1 MSAAPPATN
10 GRTDR
15 RASRL
20 GVDAGHANYKW
31 WALSCTSL
39 GMLLAATNSGT
50 LIIALPDL
58 ERSLHTSLLALVWVI
73 LAYLIA
79 ATVLVLMA
87 GRLSDLF
94 GRKRAYVGG
103 FLVFALAS
111 LGAGFSGNAT
121 VLILWRVLQG
131 IGSAFL
137 FANAA
142 ALVTD
147 AFPKEE
153 LGLAMGANTMVAAIG
168 LVLGPVLGGALVAIS
183 WHWVFWF
190 NVPFA
195 LAGAAW
201 GASVLR
207 ELAKPDSVRG
217 YDVLGTST
225 FVIGLTGL
233 VYGVSRGG
241 ISGWNDRLV
250 IGGLVL
256 AAVLLPLWVAIER
269 RSRAPMLDLKIFKNR
284 LFAAASAASFINGLA
299 RFALM
304 FLFVFYYQGAQGNS
318 PIQAGIKLI
327 PLALGMLV
335 ASPIAGIYA
344 DRHGSRMLAA
354 LGMLVSAAGLAAM
367 TTLDVHTPFWQ
378 SGLWLLVVG
387 VGSGMFNSPN
397 TAAMMGT
404 VPAYRRGIAAGART
418 LLQNT
423 GAVLSIAFVL
433 AIVTSAVPKA
443 TLFAVFSGL
452 AQGLSA
458 QKLAPFISN
467 MHVAL
472 WVLAATSLVGAG
484 VCLLRPSRKSEDAE
498 DQARRDAPSPIKP
511 WEEALADEAFVP
523 GRDETVAGEGPSHA
537 PGGAREGVRA

>member
-1 MSAAPPATN
+1 VILTFTSDSTSPGQPRA
-10 GRTDR
+10 
-15 RASRL
+15 ASRF
-20 GVDAGHANYKW
+20 GVAAGHANYKW

-103 FLVFALAS
+103 FVMFALAS
-111 LGAGFSGNAT
+111 LGAGFSPDAT
-121 VLILWRVLQG
+121 VLIIWRVLQG

-168 LVLGPVLGGALVAIS
+168 LVLGPVLGGALVSIS

-195 LAGAAW
+195 LAGATW
-201 GASVLR
+201 GALILR

-217 YDVLGTST
+217 FDVLGTTT

-233 VYGVSRGG
+233 VLGVSRGG
-241 ISGWNDRLV
+241 LSGWNDPIV
-250 IGGLVL
+250 IVGLAA

-269 RSRAPMLDLKIFKNR
+269 RSKAPMLDLQIFRNR
-284 LFAAASAASFINGLA
+284 LFAAASAAAFINGLA

-304 FLFVFYYQGAQGNS
+304 FLFVFYFQGAQGDS
-318 PIQAGIKLI
+318 PINAGIKLI
-327 PLALGMLV
+327 PLALGMLI

-344 DRHGSRMLAA
+344 DRHGSRTLAA

-367 TTLDVHTPFWQ
+367 TTLEVHTAYWQ
-378 SGLWLLVVG
+378 SALWLALVG
-387 VGSGMFNSPN
+387 IGSGMFNSPN
-397 TAAMMGT
+397 TAAMMGV
-404 VPAYRRGIAAGART
+404 VPAHRRGIAAGART

-433 AIVTSAVPKA
+433 AIITSAVPKA

-452 AQGLSA
+452 AKGLSA
-458 QKLAPFISN
+458 AKLAPFIAN
-467 MHVAL
+467 MHTAL
-472 WVLAATSLVGAG
+472 WVLAAVSFVGMF
-484 VCLLRPSRKSEDAE
+484 VCLLRPSHVQSQADAQDAAATE
-498 DQARRDAPSPIKP
+498 ARVAAQPQSPAAEQLP
-511 WEEALADEAFVP
+511 AGRVP
-523 GRDETVAGEGPSHA
+523 A
-537 PGGAREGVRA
+537 

>member
-1 MSAAPPATN
+1 MAESPRERQLDQVN
-10 GRTDR
+10 GRGGR
-15 RASRL
+15 F
-20 GVDAGHANYKW
+20 GVAAGHEHYRW

-103 FLVFALAS
+103 FVLFALAS
-111 LGAGFSGNAT
+111 LGAGFSPDAT
-121 VLILWRVLQG
+121 SLIVWRVLQG

-147 AFPKEE
+147 AFPRQQ

-190 NVPFA
+190 NVPLA

-201 GASVLR
+201 GAMILR

-217 YDVLGTST
+217 YDALGTGT
-225 FVIGLTGL
+225 FVLGLTGL
-233 VYGVSRGG
+233 VLGVSRGG
-241 ISGWNDRLV
+241 LSGWNDRIV
-250 IGGLVL
+250 IVGLAA
-256 AAVLLPLWVAIER
+256 AAVLLPVWVLIER
-269 RSRAPMLDLKIFKNR
+269 RSRAPMLDLDIFRNR
-284 LFAAASAASFINGLA
+284 LFAAASAAAFINGLA

-304 FLFVFYYQGAQGNS
+304 FVFVFYYQGAQGDT
-318 PIQAGIKLI
+318 PIAAGIKLI
-327 PLALGMLV
+327 PLALGMLI
-335 ASPIAGIYA
+335 ASPLAGIYA
-344 DRHGSRMLAA
+344 DRHGSRALAA
-354 LGMLVSAAGLAAM
+354 AGMLVSAAGLAAM
-367 TTLDVHTPFWQ
+367 TTLEVHTAYWQ
-378 SGLWLLVVG
+378 SALWLGLVG
-387 VGSGMFNSPN
+387 IGSGMFNSPN
-397 TAAMMGT
+397 TAAMMGV
-404 VPAYRRGIAAGART
+404 VPAHRRGVAAGART

-443 TLFAVFSGL
+443 TLFAIFSGV
-452 AQGLSA
+452 AKGLSSE
-458 QKLAPFISN
+458 KLAPFISN

-472 WVLAATSLVGAG
+472 WTLAAVSLLGTF
-484 VCLLRPSRKSEDAE
+484 VCLLRPAHTQP
-498 DQARRDAPSPIKP
+498 QAQVSGPAGQPA
-511 WEEALADEAFVP
+511 EALAQEPPA
-523 GRDETVAGEGPSHA
+523 AAIS
-537 PGGAREGVRA
+537 AR

>member
-1 MSAAPPATN
+1 MQDALQSQPNGAA
-10 GRTDR
+10 R
-15 RASRL
+15 RSRRF
-20 GVDAGHANYKW
+20 GVDAGHEHYRW

-58 ERSLHTSLLALVWVI
+58 ERSLHASLLALVWVI

-111 LGAGFSGNAT
+111 LGAGFSSDVT
-121 VLILWRVLQG
+121 VLILWRILQG

-190 NVPFA
+190 NVPLA
-195 LAGAAW
+195 LAGALW
-201 GASVLR
+201 GALILR

-217 YDVLGTST
+217 YDVLGTTT
-225 FVIGLTGL
+225 FVVGLTGL
-233 VYGVSRGG
+233 VLGVSRGG
-241 ISGWNDRLV
+241 LSGWDDTIV
-250 IGGLVL
+250 IAGLAA
-256 AAVLLPLWVAIER
+256 AAVLLPIWVLIER
-269 RSRAPMLDLKIFKNR
+269 RSAAPMLDLTIFSNR
-284 LFAAASAASFINGLA
+284 LFAAASGAAFINGLA

-304 FLFVFYYQGAQGNS
+304 FLFVFYYQGAQGAT
-318 PIQAGIKLI
+318 PIDAGIKLI
-327 PLALGMLV
+327 PLALGMLI
-335 ASPIAGIYA
+335 ASPLAGIYA
-344 DRHGSRMLAA
+344 DRHGSRSLAA
-354 LGMLVSAAGLAAM
+354 IGMLVSAAGLALM
-367 TTLDVHTPFWQ
+367 TTLQIGSPYWQ
-378 SGLWLLVVG
+378 SALWLLMVG
-387 VGSGMFNSPN
+387 AGSGMFNSPN
-397 TAAMMGT
+397 TAAMMGV
-404 VPAYRRGIAAGART
+404 VPANRRGVAAGART

-433 AIVTSAVPKA
+433 AVVTSSIPKA
-443 TLFAVFSGL
+443 TLFAIFSGL
-452 AQGLSA
+452 ATGLSA
-458 QKLAPFISN
+458 AKLDPFIEN
-467 MHVAL
+467 MHLAL
-472 WVLAATSLVGAG
+472 WCLAGVSLLGSF
-484 VCLLRPSRKSEDAE
+484 VCLLRPSHEHS
-498 DQARRDAPSPIKP
+498 I
-511 WEEALADEAFVP
+511 ADEGPTRAAQPVTP
-523 GRDETVAGEGPSHA
+523 VDGEIELSA
-537 PGGAREGVRA
+537 PAGVR